1 MTINK
6 DTGIKLESQT
16 CALYWVVVYTKRLAA
31 PCTNHTLP
39 NKVEASFFCIMMNS
53 NWIKY
58 CLRLKVQKKN
68 KPKQKQVPD
77 YIIYILSNTTS
88 LLGREPAREQTF
100 IEANKMV
107 NKDIW
112 NDLHKCNNGH
122 IPHTF
127 TPLGMLCTSLVSPH
141 QGAW

>member
-16 CALYWVVVYTKRLAA
+16 CALYCVVVYTKRLAA

-58 CLRLKVQKKN
+58 CLRLKVQKKTN
-68 KPKQKQVPD
+68 PKTQTKTSPRLHNLHIKQYYKSVGP
-77 YIIYILSNTTS
+77 
-88 LLGREPAREQTF
+88 
-100 IEANKMV
+100 
-107 NKDIW
+107 
-112 NDLHKCNNGH
+112 
-122 IPHTF
+122 
-127 TPLGMLCTSLVSPH
+127 
-141 QGAW
+141 

>member
-1 MTINK
+1 M
-6 DTGIKLESQT
+6 
-16 CALYWVVVYTKRLAA
+16 CALLGCCVHQEARSPMHKPYTSKQGR
-31 PCTNHTLP
+31 
-39 NKVEASFFCIMMNS
+39 SFFLLHNDE
-53 NWIKY
+53 
-58 CLRLKVQKKN
+58 LKLDQILFKAESTKKKQTQ